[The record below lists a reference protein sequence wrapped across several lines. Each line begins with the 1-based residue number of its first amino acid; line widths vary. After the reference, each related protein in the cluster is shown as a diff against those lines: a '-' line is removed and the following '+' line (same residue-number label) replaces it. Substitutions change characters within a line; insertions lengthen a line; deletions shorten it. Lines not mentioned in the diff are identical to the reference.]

1 MPEKKTAPAR
11 KKSVGGAKKSSARS
25 NASRANAARRKKSAH
40 SRKKRRNKKNS
51 WWALPVTILM
61 SAVLLGV
68 GVIAWREQL
77 AYRDFKAMRQ
87 TVDQNGYYE
96 GVTIDGAD
104 VSGRSYQ

>member
-11 KKSVGGAKKSSARS
+11 KKSVSGAKKSSARS

-40 SRKKRRNKKNS
+40 SRKRRRNKKNS

-68 GVIAWREQL
+68 GIIAWREQL
-77 AYRDFKAMRQ
+77 NYRDFQAMRQ
-87 TVDQNGYYE
+87 TVD
-96 GVTIDGAD
+96 
-104 VSGRSYQ
+104 